1 MGPLSAERE
10 VGGVKDSGKVGKG
23 IGAKPGGEGNRED
36 EYAGRTE
43 VGGKIVGDVDDDHI
57 AGEHV

>member
-1 MGPLSAERE
+1 MGPLSAE
-10 VGGVKDSGKVGKG
+10 SGKVGKG
-23 IGAKPGGEGNRED
+23 IGAKPGGEGNQED

-43 VGGKIVGDVDDDHI
+43 VGGKIVGDDHI